1 MAGSGSSSVPG
12 QLSLSFA
19 AGVVGAVV
27 NMLAA
32 WMLSRMGVFHMLG
45 CNLSV
50 SADKPWIYS
59 HIVWGGIFGLFLVLP
74 VLTNSVLKRGLLLG
88 LLPAACQLFVV
99 FPIFLG
105 QRLMGLNHGLTTP
118 LFVLF
123 LNLLWGVSAAGWLK
137 MTE

>member
-19 AGVVGAVV
+19 AGVAGAVV

-32 WMLSRMGVFHMLG
+32 WILSRMGIFAMLG
-45 CNLSV
+45 CSLSIRV
-50 SADKPWIYS
+50 DKQWIYS
-59 HIVWGGIFGLFLVLP
+59 RLVWGGIFGLFLVLP
-74 VLTNSVLKRGLLLG
+74 VLTNSVVKRGLLLG
-88 LLPAACQLFVV
+88 LLPAAFQLFVV
-99 FPIFLG
+99 FPIFLR
-105 QRLMGLNHGLTTP
+105 QHLMGLNHGLTTP

-123 LNLLWGVSAAGWLK
+123 LNLLWGVAAAGWLK

>member
-1 MAGSGSSSVPG
+1 
-12 QLSLSFA
+12 
-19 AGVVGAVV
+19 
-27 NMLAA
+27 
-32 WMLSRMGVFHMLG
+32 MLG

-59 HIVWGGIFGLFLVLP
+59 RLVWGGIFGLFLVLP

-88 LLPAACQLFVV
+88 LLPAAFQLFVV
-99 FPIFLG
+99 FPIFLK

-123 LNLLWGVSAAGWLK
+123 LNLLWGLAAAGWLK